1 VLEVPSLK
9 LSKAAKARI
18 KRMSATDKKAAA
30 KAAILLADAE
40 MISSSRCAAI
50 LRTLG
55 SMRL

>member
-1 VLEVPSLK
+1 MK

-18 KRMSATDKKAAA
+18 KRMSAADRKAAG

-40 MISSSRCAAI
+40 MISDERCSTI

-55 SMRL
+55 RAGSSFIRIS